1 MRHSR
6 ATAGRRLRK
15 SAGRFLGALSAFLLL
30 QGDVT
35 IRRAGADT
43 RAGRPSATVARST
56 LSLPAFDFLPRIAG
70 RGRSLAT
77 QITVRIRNQAEIEPR
92 ILAQAQRETTEV
104 LDRSGIGLAWLD
116 CSPGGQSV
124 SRSPACHR
132 APAPTELV
140 ITLLQRSRS
149 TPDRAL
155 GRAICP
161 TNSRLAAYAT
171 VYVDPAR
178 RMATGK
184 REAATILGYAMAHE
198 LGHLLLGANSHAAAG
213 IMRSHWKAQEI
224 LAGLKGRFHFT
235 DAQSAQLREAVY
247 ARTRIARSS

>member
-1 MRHSR
+1 
-6 ATAGRRLRK
+6 LRK

-35 IRRAGADT
+35 IRRAGAGT
-43 RAGRPSATVARST
+43 RAGRQSATLARSA

-70 RGRSLAT
+70 RGQSVAI
-77 QITVRIRNQAEIEPR
+77 QIAVRIRNQAEIEPQ

-116 CSPGGQSV
+116 CSPGGQSL

-140 ITLLQRSRS
+140 ITVLQRSRS
-149 TPDRAL
+149 TPDGAL

-161 TNSRLAAYAT
+161 TNGHMAAYAT
-171 VYVDPAR
+171 VYVDLAR

-184 REAATILGYAMAHE
+184 RETATILGYAMAHE
-198 LGHLLLGANSHAAAG
+198 LGHLLLGANSHSAVG

-224 LAGLKGRFHFT
+224 LTGLTCRFHFT
-235 DAQSAQLREAVY
+235 DTQSAQLREAVR
-247 ARTRIARSS
+247 ARTRIARSA